1 MNKLNELLDEFAD
14 ASEEYS
20 RSGIASWFEIRNR
33 VRGSIVDHVAKFD
46 IEQDEALADADQSEY
61 ATDARLVREAMSSYL
76 ATVQADAEQTERKAL
91 DRSARLNRD
100 LNERIKE
107 TERERDELRA
117 ENAKFRNLLE
127 ESNKYFLS
135 IDDKARSSGLTY
147 DAVRDIVHNYLTD
160 EEEKQISF
168 GKMVEELR
176 SLCRVCAEDMTKEL
190 RYELERWT
198 SAKRMTYVTD
208 DGSDYDRTIFKSR
221 WAEIPEGVE

>member
-14 ASEEYS
+14 SSEEYA
-20 RSGIASWFEIRNR
+20 RSGVASWFEIRNR
-33 VRGSIVDHVAKFD
+33 VRESVIDHVAMLD
-46 IEQDEALADADQSEY
+46 IKQDESLADSDQSEY
-61 ATDARLVREAMSSYL
+61 ATDARLAREAMSSYL
-76 ATVQADAEQTERKAL
+76 STVQADAEQA
-91 DRSARLNRD
+91 
-100 LNERIKE
+100 
-107 TERERDELRA
+107 ERERDELRA

-168 GKMVEELR
+168 GKVVEELR

-190 RYELERWT
+190 RSELERWT